1 MFSKLFGEKKKSSIQ
16 VGGGTSS
23 STTMKQS
30 KEVVQTMNALEKL
43 QLASDNLLKKKDYYH
58 VRIEN
63 EVARAKECLRKNDK
77 HGATMALKRKKMLLA
92 KTEMLEN
99 NYLQIQEHILDLESL
114 QTTTETFTAMKE
126 AARAQKTAMS
136 KHNVDKV
143 EDMMADLTDAKQTM
157 QEVQDAFES
166 YGTLKDGIDE
176 DELADELAAMEEE
189 EFNEEL
195 LRPVEGI
202 SVSRRTEERIRTTA
216 VKEEELPTVPKERPV
231 RPSETRVGNASKEAE
246 ELLADLAL

>member
-1 MFSKLFGEKKKSSIQ
+1 M
-16 VGGGTSS
+16 
-23 STTMKQS
+23 
-30 KEVVQTMNALEKL
+30 APWL
-43 QLASDNLLKKKDYYH
+43 QASDNLLKKKDYYH

-63 EVARAKECLRKNDK
+63 EVAKAKECLRKNDK

-202 SVSRRTEERIRTTA
+202 SVSRRTEERIRTSA
-216 VKEEELPTVPKERPV
+216 VKEEELPAVPKERPV

>member
-1 MFSKLFGEKKKSSIQ
+1 
-16 VGGGTSS
+16 
-23 STTMKQS
+23 MKQS

-136 KHNVDKV
+136 KHN
-143 EDMMADLTDAKQTM
+143 
-157 QEVQDAFES
+157 EVQDAFES

-202 SVSRRTEERIRTTA
+202 SVSRRTEERNRTTA
-216 VKEEELPTVPKERPV
+216 VKEEELPAVPKERPV

>member
-1 MFSKLFGEKKKSSIQ
+1 MDLW
-16 VGGGTSS
+16 
-23 STTMKQS
+23 
-30 KEVVQTMNALEKL
+30 L
-43 QLASDNLLKKKDYYH
+43 QASDNLLKKKDYYH

-63 EVARAKECLRKNDK
+63 EVAKAKECLRKNDK
-77 HGATMALKRKKMLLA
+77 HGATMALKRKKLLMA
-92 KTEMLEN
+92 KTEGLEN

-143 EDMMADLTDAKQTM
+143 EDMMADLSEAKQTM
-157 QEVQDAFES
+157 QEVQDAFDT
-166 YGTLKDGIDE
+166 YGTLRDGIDD

-189 EFNEEL
+189 ELNEEL
-195 LRPVEGI
+195 LRPVDGV
-202 SVSRRTEERIRTTA
+202 SVSRRVEKETR
-216 VKEEELPTVPKERPV
+216 VSGLKEEELPAVPKERPM
-231 RPSETRVGNASKEAE
+231 RSRDQGNASKEAE